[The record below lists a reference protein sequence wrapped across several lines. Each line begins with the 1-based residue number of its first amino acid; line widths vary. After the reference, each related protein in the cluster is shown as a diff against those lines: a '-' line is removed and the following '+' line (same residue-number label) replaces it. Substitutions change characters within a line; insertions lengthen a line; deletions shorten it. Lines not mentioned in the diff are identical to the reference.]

1 MNRWAV
7 IGRSFRCG
15 LHSREGYRWLA
26 DLRGVRNSDRQR
38 PGPRLLRQRLPEA
51 RAAARQQLAKH
62 TAVAASLVFA
72 AAARSTSW
80 CHASAPPADRASAA
94 PSAHPFSAS
103 KAQTKPFQ
111 SPSPR
116 VVLRHQSARGAS
128 SGNQISNQ
136 SWSAQ
141 RSFRTPPH
149 SAESELLLRLAGS
162 PRRTILRVATRRS
175 RSERVQ
181 DSCLSSARLVRC
193 GRTDRGRTSPQ
204 RRG

>member
-7 IGRSFRCG
+7 MGRSFRCG

-51 RAAARQQLAKH
+51 RAAVRQQFAKH
-62 TAVAASLVFA
+62 RAVAAGLVFA

-116 VVLRHQSARGAS
+116 VVLRHQLRAGREVGKPNIEPVVERTAFLP
-128 SGNQISNQ
+128 NAT
-136 SWSAQ
+136 AQ
-141 RSFRTPPH
+141 CGIRAP
-149 SAESELLLRLAGS
+149 L
-162 PRRTILRVATRRS
+162 ATRGFTQADDPQGRDATIAV
-175 RSERVQ
+175 R
-181 DSCLSSARLVRC
+181 ARAGLLFVFC
-193 GRTDRGRTSPQ
+193 PAGPMWANG
-204 RRG
+204 